1 MTEILTLGKSAGILP
16 LIPEEQG
23 FHFTGL
29 QVIFTIDFEIT
40 STKGAGQQSV
50 I

>member
-1 MTEILTLGKSAGILP
+1 MEILVLGKSAGILP
-16 LIPEEQG
+16 LIPQERG

-29 QVIFTIDFEIT
+29 QTTFTVDLEIT
-40 STKGAGQQSV
+40 LTKGIGQQSV